1 MKSPLM
7 GKTPTCIIPVF
18 KQDKE
23 LKPEKRQLLR
33 GFWFLFNV
41 GWYVALSLVV
51 PILIGKWLDDPER
64 FNSRPLCTLIGFILG
79 TMTAGYGLYRMLR
92 QFINEQ
98 KDMDTKKNS
107 IKKEQ
112 DSE

>member
-1 MKSPLM
+1 MPMINK
-7 GKTPTCIIPVF
+7 
-18 KQDKE
+18 DNE

-51 PILIGKWLDDPER
+51 PILIGKWLDSPER
-64 FNSRPLCTLIGFILG
+64 LNSGLLCTLIGFALG

-92 QFINEQ
+92 QLINEQ
-98 KDMDTKKNS
+98 KAMDTKKNS
-107 IKKEQ
+107 INKEQ

>member
-1 MKSPLM
+1 MPMLKS
-7 GKTPTCIIPVF
+7 
-18 KQDKE
+18 DKE

-51 PILIGKWLDDPER
+51 PTAIGLWLDAPER
-64 FNSRPLCTLIGFILG
+64 FNSRPPCTLIGLLLG
-79 TMTAGYGLYRMLR
+79 TTVAGYGLYRMLR

-107 IKKEQ
+107 INKEQ

>member
-1 MKSPLM
+1 MPVLKS
-7 GKTPTCIIPVF
+7 
-18 KQDKE
+18 DKE
-23 LKPEKRQLLR
+23 LKPEKIQLLR

-51 PILIGKWLDDPER
+51 PTAIGLWLDAPER

-79 TMTAGYGLYRMLR
+79 TTAAGYGLYRMLR

-107 IKKEQ
+107 INKEQ

>member
-1 MKSPLM
+1 MPMIKKD
-7 GKTPTCIIPVF
+7 G
-18 KQDKE
+18 D

-33 GFWFLFNV
+33 AIQFLSIV
-41 GWYVALSLVV
+41 GLYVFLSLVI
-51 PILIGKWLDDPER
+51 PIVIGKWLDAPER
-64 FNSRPLCTLIGFILG
+64 LNSGLLCTLIGLLLG
-79 TMTAGYGLYRMLR
+79 TTVAGYGLYRMLR

-107 IKKEQ
+107 INKEQ

>member
-1 MKSPLM
+1 MPMIK
-7 GKTPTCIIPVF
+7 I
-18 KQDKE
+18 DNE

-51 PILIGKWLDDPER
+51 PILIGKWLDAPER
-64 FNSRPLCTLIGFILG
+64 LNSGLLCTLIGFILG

-98 KDMDTKKNS
+98 KAMDTKKNS
-107 IKKEQ
+107 INKEQ